1 MTQEEIENFL
11 SNTKVYVDG
20 KSREIQEKLF
30 YFGYTW
36 DIGNKTIQHT
46 EHPFLFIYADKS
58 ITFIDSMDWFVRH
71 KNREITADDILSLE
85 LDTPRPFLGQAECL
99 HEMLKHKPF
108 GWLYDRY
115 SGDYVNV
122 SSIQDA
128 AIELMP
134 HVNEEVAKDRIL
146 YKEAFKRFDFLD
158 GFTFGIKK
166 G

>member
-1 MTQEEIENFL
+1 MTQKEIENFL

-20 KSREIQEKLF
+20 RSREIQEKLF
-30 YFGYTW
+30 SFGYTW
-36 DIGNKTIQHT
+36 DTGIKIIQYT
-46 EHPFLFIYADKS
+46 EFPFLFIYADKR
-58 ITFIDSMDWFVRH
+58 ITFIEKMDWFVHH
-71 KNREITADDILSLE
+71 KNREITAEEILSLE
-85 LDTPRPFLGQAECL
+85 LDTHRPFLGKGECSN
-99 HEMLKHKPF
+99 EMLKHNPF

-146 YKEAFKRFDFLD
+146 YKEAFKRFTFLD
-158 GFTFGIKK
+158 GSTFGIKQ
-166 G
+166 